1 MIAGGFGLAPLP
13 ICFLSAAALPVATG
27 CITMQKAYE
36 TVDWRVLIVI
46 GGMTA
51 FGSAMRES
59 GTADWLAE
67 GIQSALDSPRI
78 VLAGFILLT
87 MFLTQT
93 MSNAAAALVV
103 LPVAMQ
109 TAETLD
115 VSGQAVAIAVMLG
128 AASSFIAPFEPACI
142 LVSGPGKYRFTDY
155 LKAGRGLT
163 LLVGFLVWLMV
174 PIMWGL

>member
-1 MIAGGFGLAPLP
+1 MAPLP
-13 ICFLSAAALPVATG
+13 VCFLSAAALTVATG
-27 CITMQKAYE
+27 CITMQKVYE
-36 TVDWRVLIVI
+36 VVDWRVLIVI

-51 FGSAMRES
+51 FGAAMRDS
-59 GTADWLAE
+59 GTAEWLAG
-67 GIQSALDSPRI
+67 GIHSTLSSPRT

-109 TAETLD
+109 TAATIG
-115 VSGQAVAIAVMLG
+115 VSGQTYAVAVML
-128 AASSFIAPFEPACI
+128 AASSSFIAPFEPACI

-155 LKAGRGLT
+155 LRAGLGLT

-174 PIMWGL
+174 PIVWSL